1 MLVGVDFGGTQV
13 KAGIVEGGEVV
24 RSMTAETRPGATV
37 NEVLS
42 TLTNVVLALAPRP
55 IAVGV
60 AIPGEVDGEG
70 RCWRLTNVPGFEGV
84 HIARELAERLNCPIA
99 VENDATAA
107 ALGERLYGHGR
118 AYPSFLMITL
128 GTGIGGGL
136 VLGHALYPGT
146 HGFAGEVGHMNVVRA
161 LDAPVCACGQRGCI
175 EAYAGTK
182 ALLRRYKELG
192 GGAADEILPISIA
205 ARRGEQA
212 GLRVFEEM
220 GEALGRGLGNIQN
233 LLDLNAIVFSGGI
246 SQSFDLIEP
255 YVRRAL
261 RESAFA
267 PPLAEVPLLVSELG
281 ERAGVIG
288 AAHLTE
294 L

>member
-1 MLVGVDFGGTQV
+1 MLIGVDFGGTQV

-24 RSMTAETRPGATV
+24 RSMTAETRPGASV

-42 TLTNVVLALAPRP
+42 TLTNVALALAPRP
-55 IAVGV
+55 AAVGV

-84 HIARELAERLNCPIA
+84 HIARELGERLNCPIA

-118 AYPSFLMITL
+118 EYPSFLMITL

-175 EAYAGTK
+175 EAYAGTR
-182 ALLRRYKELG
+182 ALIRRYKELG
-192 GGAADEILPISIA
+192 GGPADEVLPISVA

-212 GLRVFEEM
+212 ALRVFEEM
-220 GEALGRGLGNIQN
+220 GEALGRGLANIQN
-233 LLDLNAIVFSGGI
+233 LLDLNAIVFSGGV

-261 RESAFA
+261 REFAFA

>member
-1 MLVGVDFGGTQV
+1 
-13 KAGIVEGGEVV
+13 
-24 RSMTAETRPGATV
+24 MTAETRPGATV

>member
-13 KAGIVEGGEVV
+13 KAGIVDGGAVV
-24 RSMTAETRPGATV
+24 RSMTSETRPGASV
-37 NEVLS
+37 DEVLS
-42 TLTNVVLALAPRP
+42 TLTNVALALTPRP
-55 IAVGV
+55 AAVGV
-60 AIPGEVDGEG
+60 AIPGEVDSDG

-84 HIARELAERLNCPIA
+84 HIARELGERLNCPIA

-118 AYPSFLMITL
+118 EYPSFLMVTL

-146 HGFAGEVGHMNVVRA
+146 YGFAGEVGHMNVVRSHE
-161 LDAPVCACGQRGCI
+161 APVCACGQRGCL

-182 ALLRRYKELG
+182 ALLRRFRELG
-192 GGAADEILPISIA
+192 GSADEVLPIAQA
-205 ARRGEQA
+205 ARKGDQA

-220 GEALGRGLGNIQN
+220 GEALGRGLANIQN
-233 LLDLNAIVFSGGI
+233 LLDLNAIVFTGGI
-246 SQSFDLIEP
+246 SASFDLIEP

-261 RESAFA
+261 REFAFA
-267 PPLAEVPLLVSELG
+267 PPLAQVPLLVSELG

>member
-13 KAGIVEGGEVV
+13 KAGLVDGGEVV
-24 RSMTAETRPGATV
+24 RSMTADTPAGASAT
-37 NEVLS
+37 EVLA
-42 TLTNVVLALAPRP
+42 TLTNVVLALTPKP
-55 IAVGV
+55 QAVGF

-70 RCWRLTNVPGFEGV
+70 RCWRLTNVPGFEG
-84 HIARELAERLNCPIA
+84 IYIGRELAERLGCPIA

-118 AYPSFLMITL
+118 DYPSFLMVTL

-136 VLGHALYPGT
+136 VMGHSLYPGT
-146 HGFAGEVGHMNVVRA
+146 HGFAGEVGHMNVTRS
-161 LDAPVCACGQRGCI
+161 LEAPLCACGQRGCI
-175 EAYAGTK
+175 EAYVGTRG
-182 ALLRRYKELG
+182 LIRRYRELG
-192 GGAADEILPISIA
+192 GVAEEVRPIALA

-220 GEALGRGLGNIQN
+220 GEALGKGLANIQN
-233 LLDLNAIVFSGGI
+233 LLDLNAIVFSGGV
-246 SQSFDLIEP
+246 SASFDLFEP
-255 YVRRAL
+255 HVRRSL
-261 RESAFA
+261 REFAFA

>member
-24 RSMTAETRPGATV
+24 RSMTADTRPGASV
-37 NEVLS
+37 SEVLS
-42 TLTNVVLALAPRP
+42 TLANVALALAPKP
-55 IAVGV
+55 DAVGV
-60 AIPGEVDGEG
+60 AIPGEVDAEG

-84 HIARELAERLNCPIA
+84 HIARELGERLNCPIA

-107 ALGERLYGHGR
+107 ALGERLYGHGQK
-118 AYPSFLMITL
+118 YPSFLIVTL

-136 VLGHALYPGT
+136 VLGHALYPGSN
-146 HGFAGEVGHMNVVRA
+146 GFAGEVGHMNVNRSPE
-161 LDAPVCACGQRGCI
+161 APVCACGQRGCI

-182 ALLRRYKELG
+182 ALVRRFRELG
-192 GGAADEILPISIA
+192 GSADEVLPISIS
-205 ARRGEQA
+205 ARRGEAA
-212 GLRVFEEM
+212 GLRVLEEM
-220 GEALGRGLGNIQN
+220 GEALGRGLANIQN
-233 LLDLNAIVFSGGI
+233 LLDLNAIVFTGGV
-246 SQSFDLIEP
+246 SASFDLIEP
-255 YVRRAL
+255 HVRRSL
-261 RESAFA
+261 REFAFA
-267 PPLAEVPLLVSELG
+267 PPLAQIPLLVSELG

>member
-13 KAGIVEGGEVV
+13 KAGIVEGGDVV
-24 RSMTAETRPGATV
+24 RSMTAETRPGASV

-42 TLTNVVLALAPRP
+42 TLTNVALALAPRP

-84 HIARELAERLNCPIA
+84 HIARELGERLNCPIA

-118 AYPSFLMITL
+118 EYPSFLMITL

-146 HGFAGEVGHMNVVRA
+146 HGFAGEVGHMNVMRA

-182 ALLRRYKELG
+182 ALIRRYRELG
-192 GGAADEILPISIA
+192 GGSADEILPISVA

-212 GLRVFEEM
+212 ALRVFEEM
-220 GEALGRGLGNIQN
+220 GEALGRGLANIQN
-233 LLDLNAIVFSGGI
+233 LLDLNAIVFSGGV

-261 RESAFA
+261 RECAFA

>member
-13 KAGIVEGGEVV
+13 KAGIVDNGEVV
-24 RSMTAETRPGATV
+24 RSMTADTPPGASARD
-37 NEVLS
+37 VLE
-42 TLTNVVLALAPRP
+42 TLTNVVLALTPKP
-55 IAVGV
+55 PSVGF

-70 RCWRLTNVPGFEGV
+70 RCWRLTNVPGFEG
-84 HIARELAERLNCPIA
+84 IYIGRELAERLGCPIA

-118 AYPSFLMITL
+118 NYPSFLMVTL

-136 VLGHALYPGT
+136 VLGHSLYPGT
-146 HGFAGEVGHMNVVRA
+146 HGFAGEVGHMNVTRA
-161 LDAPVCACGQRGCI
+161 LDAPLCACGQRGCI
-175 EAYAGTK
+175 EAYVGTRG
-182 ALLRRYKELG
+182 LLRRYRELG
-192 GGAADEILPISIA
+192 GSADEVLPVALA
-205 ARRGEQA
+205 ARRGEEA

-220 GEALGRGLGNIQN
+220 GEALGKGLANIQN
-233 LLDLNAIVFSGGI
+233 LLDLNAIVFSGGV
-246 SQSFDLIEP
+246 SASFDLIEP
-255 YVRRAL
+255 HVRRSL
-261 RESAFA
+261 REFAFA

-288 AAHLTE
+288 AAHLTQ

>member
-1 MLVGVDFGGTQV
+1 MLIGVDFGGTQV
-13 KAGIVEGGEVV
+13 KAGIVDGGEVV

-42 TLTNVVLALAPRP
+42 TLTNVALALAPRP
-55 IAVGV
+55 DAVGV

-84 HIARELAERLNCPIA
+84 HIARELGERLNCPIA

-118 AYPSFLMITL
+118 EYPSFLMITL

-146 HGFAGEVGHMNVVRA
+146 HGFAGEVGHMNVVRS

-175 EAYAGTK
+175 EAYAGTR

-192 GGAADEILPISIA
+192 GGPADEILPISVA

-212 GLRVFEEM
+212 ALRVFEEM

-233 LLDLNAIVFSGGI
+233 LLDLNAIVFSGGV

-261 RESAFA
+261 REFAFA

>member
-13 KAGIVEGGEVV
+13 KAGIVDGGEVV
-24 RSMTAETRPGATV
+24 RSMTADTTPGAAIR
-37 NEVLS
+37 EVLE
-42 TLTNVVLALAPRP
+42 TLTNVVLALTPKP
-55 IAVGV
+55 LAVGF
-60 AIPGEVDGEG
+60 AIPGEVDADG

-84 HIARELAERLNCPIA
+84 HIGRELAERLGCPIS

-118 AYPSFLMITL
+118 AYPSFLMVTL

-136 VLGHALYPGT
+136 VMGHSLHTGAN
-146 HGFAGEVGHMNVVRA
+146 GFAGEVGHMNVTRS
-161 LDAPVCACGQRGCI
+161 LDAPLCACGQRGCV
-175 EAYAGTK
+175 EAYVGTK
-182 ALLRRYKELG
+182 GLLRRFRELG
-192 GGAADEILPISIA
+192 GHADEVLPIALA
-205 ARRGEQA
+205 ARKGNEA

-220 GEALGRGLGNIQN
+220 GEALGKGLANIQN
-233 LLDLNAIVFSGGI
+233 LLDLNAIVFSGGV
-246 SQSFDLIEP
+246 SASFDLIEP
-255 YVRRAL
+255 HVRRSL
-261 RESAFA
+261 REFAFA
-267 PPLAEVPLLVSELG
+267 PPLAEVPLLVSQLG

>member
-1 MLVGVDFGGTQV
+1 MLIGVDFGGTQV

-42 TLTNVVLALAPRP
+42 TLTNVALALAPRP
-55 IAVGV
+55 VAVGV

-84 HIARELAERLNCPIA
+84 HIARELGERLNCPIA

-118 AYPSFLMITL
+118 EYPSFLMITL

-146 HGFAGEVGHMNVVRA
+146 HGFAGEVGHMNVVRS

-175 EAYAGTK
+175 EAYAGTR

-192 GGAADEILPISIA
+192 GGPADEILPISVA

-212 GLRVFEEM
+212 ALRVFEEM

-233 LLDLNAIVFSGGI
+233 LLDLNAIVFSGGV

-261 RESAFA
+261 REFAFA

>member
-24 RSMTAETRPGATV
+24 RSMTADTRPGASV
-37 NEVLS
+37 SEVLA
-42 TLTNVVLALAPRP
+42 TLSNVVLALAAKPD
-55 IAVGV
+55 AVGV
-60 AIPGEVDGEG
+60 AIPGEVDAEG

-84 HIARELAERLNCPIA
+84 HIARELGERLNCPIA

-107 ALGERLYGHGR
+107 ALGERLYGHGQK
-118 AYPSFLMITL
+118 YPSFLIVTL

-136 VLGHALYPGT
+136 VLGHALYPGSN
-146 HGFAGEVGHMNVVRA
+146 GFAGEVGHMNVNRSPE
-161 LDAPVCACGQRGCI
+161 APVCACGQRGCI

-182 ALLRRYKELG
+182 ALLRRFRELG
-192 GGAADEILPISIA
+192 GSADEVLPISIS
-205 ARRGEQA
+205 ARRGESA
-212 GLRVFEEM
+212 GLRVLEEM
-220 GEALGRGLGNIQN
+220 GEALGRGLANIQN
-233 LLDLNAIVFSGGI
+233 LLDLNAIVFTGGV
-246 SQSFDLIEP
+246 SASFDLIEP
-255 YVRRAL
+255 HVRRSL
-261 RESAFA
+261 REFAFA
-267 PPLAEVPLLVSELG
+267 PPLAQIPLLVSELG

>member
-13 KAGIVEGGEVV
+13 KAGIVEGGAVV
-24 RSMTAETRPGATV
+24 RSMTSETRTGASV
-37 NEVLS
+37 DEVLS
-42 TLTNVVLALAPRP
+42 TLTNVALALTPRP
-55 IAVGV
+55 AAVGV
-60 AIPGEVDGEG
+60 AIPGEVDSDG

-84 HIARELAERLNCPIA
+84 HIARELGERLNCPIA

-118 AYPSFLMITL
+118 NYPSFLMVTL

-136 VLGHALYPGT
+136 VLGHALYPGAS
-146 HGFAGEVGHMNVVRA
+146 GFAGEVGHMNVVRSHE
-161 LDAPVCACGQRGCI
+161 APVCACGQRGCL

-182 ALLRRYKELG
+182 ALLRRFRELG
-192 GGAADEILPISIA
+192 GSADEVLPIAQA
-205 ARRGEQA
+205 ARKGDQA

-220 GEALGRGLGNIQN
+220 GEALGRGLANIQN
-233 LLDLNAIVFSGGI
+233 LLDLNAIVFTGGI
-246 SQSFDLIEP
+246 SASFDLIEP

-261 RESAFA
+261 REFAFA
-267 PPLAEVPLLVSELG
+267 PPLAQVPLLVSELG